1 MTGTGSNGTSA
12 VPAPTADE
20 HPLWTPTAGQVEA
33 TQVDR
38 FRRRLGL
45 ADTTELYEAS
55 ITAPEWFWNECWAEV
70 GLGEVPSGL
79 AMVAGDRLRDSR
91 FFPDARL
98 NAAEVILSGRGAS
111 IDAEMLI
118 SRDEL
123 GRRDIWTRQAV
134 RSAVASAAAALR
146 ADGVGVGDRVAAWMP
161 NIAETVVVMLA
172 ATSIG
177 AVFSSTSPDFGA
189 DGVLDRFGQ
198 IEPVVLVAS
207 ASYCYGGKII
217 DCVDRLR
224 EIAAGLP
231 TLQRIVV
238 CANTASPDWIE
249 RVSSIDRVATW
260 DDWIAPHDN
269 VELVFEQLPFDH
281 PWTILYSSGTTG
293 APKCIVHRAGGV
305 LLQHLKEHQ
314 FHNDIRP
321 GDRVMYYT
329 TCGWMMWNWL
339 ASVPASGA
347 TAVLYDGS
355 PFHPGPGTLF
365 ALADDER
372 LTFLGVSAKF
382 IDSVAKS
389 GYRPVDHHDL
399 STLRTMASTGSPL
412 SAEAFRW
419 VYDAVAH
426 DVHLASISGGTDL
439 CGCFVG
445 GDPTKPV
452 FAGEIQG
459 PALGMAVDVWTD
471 TATGATA
478 GQRGELVCT
487 QPFPSMPLRF
497 FGDDGSRYDAAY
509 FERFDG
515 VWAQGDF
522 ASWTPSGGIIIHGR
536 SDTTLNPGG
545 VRIGTAEIYRQVE
558 QIPSIIESLVFG
570 QEFEGDVRIVLLVRL
585 AEGSSLTDEMIAE
598 IRARIRSGCTPRHV
612 PARVIA
618 VKDLPRTRSGK
629 LAELAVSDIVNGRP
643 VRNTTALANPES
655 LDAIAAAPQL
665 RT

>member
-1 MTGTGSNGTSA
+1 VTGTGAASP
-12 VPAPTADE
+12 VPAPAADE
-20 HPLWTPTAGQVEA
+20 PPLWTPTAGQVEA
-33 TQVDR
+33 TNIDR
-38 FRRRLGL
+38 FRRRLDVG
-45 ADTTELYEAS
+45 DTTELYQAS
-55 ITAPEWFWNECWAEV
+55 ITDPQRFWAECWAEV
-70 GLGEVPSGL
+70 GLGDAPEGP
-79 AMVAGDRLRDSR
+79 AMVTGARLRDAR
-91 FFPDARL
+91 FFPEARL
-98 NAAEVILSGRGAS
+98 NAAEVILSGRGSSA
-111 IDAEMLI
+111 DAEMLI

-123 GRRDIWTRQAV
+123 GRRDVWTRRDV

-146 ADGVGVGDRVAAWMP
+146 ADGVGIGDRVAAWMP
-161 NIAETVVVMLA
+161 NVAETVVVMLA

-198 IEPVVLVAS
+198 IEPVVLVAA

-231 TLQRIVV
+231 SVRRIVV
-238 CANTASPDWIE
+238 CANTAPAGWTD
-249 RVSSIDRVATW
+249 RVSSIDRAVTW
-260 DDWIAPHDN
+260 DEWTAPHRSE
-269 VELVFEQLPFDH
+269 ELAFEQLPFDH

-293 APKCIVHRAGGV
+293 VPKCIVHRAGGV

-321 GDRVMYYT
+321 GDRVLYYT

-347 TAVLYDGS
+347 TALLYDGS
-355 PFHPGPGTLF
+355 PFHPGPESLF
-365 ALADDER
+365 ALADEER

-419 VYDAVAH
+419 VYGAVAH

-445 GDPTKPV
+445 GDPTRPV

-471 TATGATA
+471 RATGALA
-478 GQRGELVCT
+478 GERGT
-487 QPFPSMPLRF
+487 SSGSM
-497 FGDDGSRYDAAY
+497 GC
-509 FERFDG
+509 
-515 VWAQGDF
+515 
-522 ASWTPSGGIIIHGR
+522 GR
-536 SDTTLNPGG
+536 RATSPRG
-545 VRIGTAEIYRQVE
+545 RRRA
-558 QIPSIIESLVFG
+558 
-570 QEFEGDVRIVLLVRL
+570 
-585 AEGSSLTDEMIAE
+585 GSSSMVGA
-598 IRARIRSGCTPRHV
+598 TPRSI
-612 PARVIA
+612 RVA
-618 VKDLPRTRSGK
+618 YASAPPRSTDRS
-629 LAELAVSDIVNGRP
+629 SRS
-643 VRNTTALANPES
+643 R
-655 LDAIAAAPQL
+655 
-665 RT
+665 R